1 MSRPKLED
9 YKQEYSRLV
18 SKMAELH
25 NRNRDFVLTPTSMA
39 RTDIRKMINELREI
53 SRMLRYKIIGVVNE
67 EKQIRK
73 ENAERRKIERAEEA
87 LKPKVLGRPR
97 KYPPR
102 PPKGTRPLGRP
113 RKYPKPESPTEEG
126 GQG

>member
-1 MSRPKLED
+1 
-9 YKQEYSRLV
+9 
-18 SKMAELH
+18 MAELH